1 MAFHRFIGASLTALA
16 LAGCVSPTPD
26 TAAGDGQNR
35 HVTIVNNSG
44 FGITHFYG
52 SNTGVDNWQ
61 EDILGTS
68 VLANGSSA
76 DINFNDGSGY
86 CTFDFK
92 MVFSDGTEGV
102 RNNIDVCKI
111 GTYTINP

>member
-1 MAFHRFIGASLTALA
+1 MTLHWPLGAAALALA
-16 LAGCVSPTPD
+16 LAGCATTTTVVS
-26 TAAGDGQNR
+26 DGQNR

-44 FGITHFYG
+44 YGIVRFYG
-52 SNTGVDNWQ
+52 SNTGTSNWQ

-68 VLANGSSA
+68 VLASGSSV
-76 DINFNDGSGY
+76 DINFDDGTGY

-102 RNNIDVCKI
+102 RNNIDVCRV